1 MSIPVSLP
9 ELPEQVARFGSN
21 PYLVTVA
28 ADSTP
33 HATSVAVAWD
43 EGVLKA
49 GCGRQ
54 TAANIRQ
61 NDTVAL
67 LWPAAS
73 PGQHAL
79 IVDGWADVQGRPE
92 VGLVVVIQPS
102 KAILHITT
110 RPLQTG

>member
-1 MSIPVSLP
+1 MSIPVSLG
-9 ELPEQVARFGSN
+9 ELAEQVARFGSS

-28 ADSTP
+28 TDSTP
-33 HATSVAVAWD
+33 HATSVSVTWND
-43 EGVLKA
+43 GVLHA

-67 LWPAAS
+67 LWPAPA

-102 KAILHITT
+102 RAILHVTV
-110 RPLQTG
+110 RA

>member
-1 MSIPVSLP
+1 MSIPVPLG
-9 ELPEQVARFGSN
+9 ELPEQVARFGST

-33 HATSVAVAWD
+33 HAASVSVVWQD
-43 EGVLKA
+43 NLLRA

-67 LWPAAS
+67 LWPAPA
-73 PGQHAL
+73 PGGHAL

-92 VGLVVVIQPS
+92 VGLQVLVQPS
-102 KAILHITT
+102 RAVLHVTS
-110 RPLQTG
+110 RPAQDG